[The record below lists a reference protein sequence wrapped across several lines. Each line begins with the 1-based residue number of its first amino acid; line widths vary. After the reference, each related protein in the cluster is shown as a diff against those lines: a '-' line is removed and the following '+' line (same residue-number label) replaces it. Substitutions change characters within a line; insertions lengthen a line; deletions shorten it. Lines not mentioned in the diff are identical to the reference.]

1 MDNCGRTYDR
11 ALKNPVL
18 VPGTGAGHQ
27 ARKGRDESS
36 LLCPGARERSTVR
49 EINYAGFL
57 PCSTV
62 NGPGRRAV
70 IWVQGC
76 PLRCSGCFNPGLWP
90 FESRNRIRAGD
101 LVRRILTVPDIE
113 GVTFS
118 GGEPFCQAAALAE
131 VGEPVRN
138 RGLSVVTFTGF
149 PYRELLRR
157 RRASWQALLDA
168 TDLLIAGPYRPD
180 LRCVHPLR
188 ASANQDII
196 HLTDRLEGRE
206 EESGPAAGTI
216 EYSIS
221 AEGMITTTGYPDIPD
236 PLCFMNTG
244 GC

>member
-1 MDNCGRTYDR
+1 M
-11 ALKNPVL
+11 
-18 VPGTGAGHQ
+18 
-27 ARKGRDESS
+27 
-36 LLCPGARERSTVR
+36 R

-90 FESRNRIRAGD
+90 FEPRNRIQAGD
-101 LVRRILTVPDIE
+101 LARRILAVPEIE

-131 VGEPVRN
+131 VGELVREC
-138 RGLSVVTFTGF
+138 GLTVVTFTGF
-149 PYRELLRR
+149 SCQELRR
-157 RRASWQALLDA
+157 RQRASWQALVGV

-180 LRCVHPLR
+180 LRCSHPLR
-188 ASANQDII
+188 ASANQDMV
-196 HLTDRLEGRE
+196 HLTDRLKGRE
-206 EESGPAAGTI
+206 AESGPAAGTI

-221 AEGMITTTGYPDIPD
+221 AEGVITTTGFPGSNDT
-236 PLCFMNTG
+236 LCFIHTG